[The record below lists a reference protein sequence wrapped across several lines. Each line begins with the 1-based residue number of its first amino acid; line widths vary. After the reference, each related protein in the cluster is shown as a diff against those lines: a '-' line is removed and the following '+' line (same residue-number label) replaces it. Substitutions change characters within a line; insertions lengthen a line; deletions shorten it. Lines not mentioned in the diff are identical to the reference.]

1 MHKLVV
7 LVRRGADVS
16 HDELVA
22 RWQDAHM
29 PAVIRHVQPDHYR
42 VTFFDAQDNTHY
54 DGMAVLWFEDPQRA
68 RRWYTS
74 QDAATVFDDGFAEL
88 TDQKPVV
95 LVCEEHVIV
104 DGPRPA
110 DAVKVTGLVRR
121 KAGIDADTFYKS
133 WLVDHAPNVSATLKS
148 TPGGLRYVV
157 SHATMDGPDPEYA
170 GLAEVYYADADAA
183 RAHMG
188 KLGPDNFLKY
198 AEPSGFLNGYE
209 VVGID

>member
-1 MHKLVV
+1 
-7 LVRRGADVS
+7 
-16 HDELVA
+16 
-22 RWQDAHM
+22 M

-110 DAVKVTGLVRR
+110 DAVEVPPGPVRVIASHGHGRVVLAEHAMPRPGVGRAGRDEVLDAVRR
-121 KAGIDADTFYKS
+121 LPASGGAGRGR
-133 WLVDHAPNVSATLKS
+133 VSAQVQPHRGAIRRDEGAVKR
-148 TPGGLRYVV
+148 G
-157 SHATMDGPDPEYA
+157 
-170 GLAEVYYADADAA
+170 
-183 RAHMG
+183 
-188 KLGPDNFLKY
+188 
-198 AEPSGFLNGYE
+198 
-209 VVGID
+209 VGQRGVQIRGQKG